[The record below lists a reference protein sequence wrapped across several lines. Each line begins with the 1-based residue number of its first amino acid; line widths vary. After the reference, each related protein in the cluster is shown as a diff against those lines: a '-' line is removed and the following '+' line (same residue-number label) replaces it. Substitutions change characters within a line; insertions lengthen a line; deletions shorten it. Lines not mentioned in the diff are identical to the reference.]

1 MIKIKLN
8 IKKFIPYIL
17 FFIVV
22 FSIAAFVMIALR
34 KRIEKKMGQSYSAKL
49 SEIKKEY
56 SKKRSSAKEADEQK
70 RTKDAVRALKG
81 FAPEEIRKYQQELRQ
96 RIALFEKKVALLG
109 KKEKEIEAFEADV
122 ESRKSEIATMRQKL
136 DELLMLVSKARI
148 NLDRDLIVF
157 DEGERKNLKRIADI
171 YASMDAL
178 KAAEVLSRLNHDT
191 GAKVLT
197 GMSSKKSAKIL
208 SEIDPAGAAKISE
221 KMKRLYMVDKE
232 ADETLKERNIKKLAA
247 IYGRID
253 TEKAVSI
260 INKLENET
268 AVSILSKMNEKNLAR
283 IFEFV
288 KTDEASKLTQ
298 EIRKIMKKEFIKN
311 NNGVEGA

>member
-17 FFIVV
+17 FFIVF
-22 FSIAAFVMIALR
+22 FSISSFVMIALK
-34 KRIEKKMGQSYSAKL
+34 KRIEKKMSQSYSARL
-49 SEIKKEY
+49 LEIKEEY
-56 SKKRSSAKEADEQK
+56 RQKRSNAKEADEQEK
-70 RTKDAVRALKG
+70 TKDAVRVLKG
-81 FAPEEIRKYQQELRQ
+81 FSPEEIRKYQQELRQ
-96 RIALFEKKVALLG
+96 RIALFEKKVALLD

-122 ESRKSEIATMRQKL
+122 EKRKSEITTMRQKL

-157 DEGERKNLKRIADI
+157 DESERKNLKRIADI

-178 KAAEVLSRLNHDT
+178 KAAEVLSKLNHDT

-197 GMSSKKSAKIL
+197 GMPSKKSAKIL

-221 KMKRLYMVDKE
+221 KMKRLQVANKE

-253 TEKAVSI
+253 TDKAVSI

-283 IFEFV
+283 ILEFV
-288 KTDEASKLTQ
+288 ETDEASKLTE
-298 EIRKIMKKEFIKN
+298 EIRRIMKKEFKRN
-311 NNGVEGA
+311 NHGVEGA